1 MKKRMPRPQK
11 TLLNPQA
18 LLFVCALNTCRSIVG
33 HAVFEY
39 IKNQTSLTIDI
50 NSAGIYACDG
60 QPCDAM
66 IKDVGARRGYD
77 LSAYRSTPLQALN
90 SQSYSR
96 VFIFERAHFE
106 RVQCWMEGHNKPEY
120 IMAYS
125 KYFGNREVLMQGTGD
140 AMNIYTHIFDLIE
153 DGCLGFYN
161 QLLIETKNDDL

>member
-1 MKKRMPRPQK
+1 MPRPQK
-11 TLLNPQA
+11 TRLNSPA
-18 LLFVCALNTCRSIVG
+18 LLFVCALNTCRSTVG

-39 IKNQTSLTIDI
+39 IKNQTSLNIDVG
-50 NSAGIYACDG
+50 SAGIHADDG
-60 QPCDAM
+60 HPCDPM
-66 IKDVGARRGYD
+66 IKNVAAKRGYD

-90 SQSYSR
+90 PQSYSR

-106 RVQCWMEGHNKPEY
+106 PVGCWMERHNKPEY

-161 QLLIETKNDDL
+161 QLLKEKKNDGI